1 MTQSTDAIRQKAEQL
16 RNWDDSAVGWNKF
29 FDKFEV
35 GAQCVSDRLVELA
48 RIQPGNRVLDV
59 ATGVGEPAVTAARRV
74 GSSGRVVATDHSSQM
89 IKLAGERAAS
99 RGLGNVDF
107 QTMDAEV
114 LDLPDRSF
122 DAIVCRWGLMFLP
135 DLPSALSRMHEL
147 LVPGGW
153 LAASVWADAPKV
165 PMIGLILGV
174 CRQFELPRPPAGSL
188 GPLSLSDIDALKK
201 NFQQA
206 GFSEISSESIT
217 VTFEFA
223 SGEEYVRF
231 QQRIQNPTTK
241 LIGAQPAETQEKIWK
256 AAAESTKPY
265 ADADGVV
272 RLANECVCVAA
283 RR

>member
-1 MTQSTDAIRQKAEQL
+1 MTQSSDAIRQKAEQL

-48 RIQPGNRVLDV
+48 RIQRGQRVLDV
-59 ATGVGEPAVTAARRV
+59 ATGVGEPAVTAARLV
-74 GSSGRVVATDHSSQM
+74 GADGRVVATDHSSQM
-89 IKLAGERAAS
+89 IKLAAERAATM
-99 RGLGNVDF
+99 GVNNVDF

-114 LDLPDRSF
+114 LDLPDQSF

-135 DLPSALSRMHEL
+135 DLSSALRRMHDL

-153 LAASVWADAPKV
+153 LAASVWADGSKV

-174 CRQFELPRPPAGSL
+174 CRKFELPRPPAGSL
-188 GPLSLSDIDALKK
+188 GPLSLSDIDALKAK
-201 NFQQA
+201 FQQA

-231 QQRIQNPTTK
+231 QQRIQNPTTR
-241 LIGAQPAETQEKIWK
+241 LIGAQAPEMQQKIWQ
-256 AAAESTKPY
+256 AAADSTKPY
-265 ADADGVV
+265 AGADGIV
-272 RLANECVCVAA
+272 RLSNECVCVAA